1 MYPDREYNYDNWAYV
16 KSSVAN
22 SGLFTCTDI
31 RLNINENNRQGLKGQ
46 LFTS

>member
-1 MYPDREYNYDNWAYV
+1 MVHV
-16 KSSVAN
+16 KSSE
-22 SGLFTCTDI
+22 DI